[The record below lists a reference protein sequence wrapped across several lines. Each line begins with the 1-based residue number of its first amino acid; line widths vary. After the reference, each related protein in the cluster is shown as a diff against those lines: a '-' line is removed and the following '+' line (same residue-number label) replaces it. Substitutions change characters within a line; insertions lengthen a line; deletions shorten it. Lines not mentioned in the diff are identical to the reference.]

1 MMIRAIEKIKQE
13 KRIMRLEESCNLNRL
28 TREGF

>member
-13 KRIMRLEESCNLNRL
+13 ERIVRLEESFNLNRL